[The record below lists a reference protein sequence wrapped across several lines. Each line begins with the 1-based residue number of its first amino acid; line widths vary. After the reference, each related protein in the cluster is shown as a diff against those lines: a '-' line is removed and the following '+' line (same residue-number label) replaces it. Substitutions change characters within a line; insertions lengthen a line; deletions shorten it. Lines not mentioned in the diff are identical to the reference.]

1 MMNGSFCEGIDKTA
15 RLADID
21 EDTFVSFCE
30 FCYTG
35 DYSLPAPCILDR
47 PMPEPPVEIT
57 SSEKEKYNKI
67 RENSKATMVVKTG
80 KDYVNDLLPTNKLI
94 AGADKPFAHAA
105 AAAEEIPCSPKRFRY
120 HWQTLTSKI
129 CRQRKPDKMSISS
142 VVRAVYIPLSKVP
155 DPDSMLG
162 TEWARFRRESI
173 PQLDKPFFRPY
184 KNTSPFE
191 SYTEVF
197 LSQARLYVFGDVYDV
212 VSLRSL
218 VVYKMRRILAQFT
231 LFPSRVRDVYALIE
245 YTFGNT
251 REEDDFRRLIL
262 DYAVCMISI
271 ISEHRI
277 WDSFYRENV
286 SFASELIAKMRSLS
300 GKEKT
305 PI

>member
-1 MMNGSFCEGIDKTA
+1 MNGGFCEGIDKTA

-35 DYSLPAPCILDR
+35 DYSLPAPYILDR
-47 PMPEPPVEIT
+47 PMPEPPVEIQ
-57 SSEKEKYNKI
+57 SSEKEKHDETP
-67 RENSKATMVVKTG
+67 ENYKVATVAKTG

-94 AGADKPFAHAA
+94 AGADRPFAQAA
-105 AAAEEIPCSPKRFRY
+105 AAAEDIPCSPRRFRS
-120 HWQTLTSKI
+120 HWQTLTARI
-129 CRQRKPDKMSISS
+129 CRQRKPDKLSPSS

-155 DPDSMLG
+155 DPDSILG
-162 TEWARFRRESI
+162 TEWARFRREST
-173 PQLDKPFFRPY
+173 PQADKPFFRPY

-191 SYTEVF
+191 EYTEVF

-212 VSLRSL
+212 MSLRSL
-218 VVYKMRRILAQFT
+218 VIYKMRRILAEFT
-231 LFPSRVRDVYALIE
+231 LFPSRVQDVYALIE

-251 REEDDFRRLIL
+251 REEDGFRRLIL

-286 SFASELIAKMRSLS
+286 SFASELIAKLRSLS
-300 GKEKT
+300 VKEKT